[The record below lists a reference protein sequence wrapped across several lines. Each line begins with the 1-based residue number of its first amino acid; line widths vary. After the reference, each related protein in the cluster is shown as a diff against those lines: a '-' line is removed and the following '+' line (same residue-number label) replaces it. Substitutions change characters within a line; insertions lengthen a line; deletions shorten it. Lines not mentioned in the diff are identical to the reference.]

1 MTTREAVAYDIASNP
16 AFSLATAT
24 ASLRESGIIP
34 KAARVI
40 HLNWKPLPIP
50 DMNLR
55 P

>member
-1 MTTREAVAYDIASNP
+1 MTAREAVGCDIARSL

-50 DMNLR
+50 DMKLR

>member
-1 MTTREAVAYDIASNP
+1 MMARKAVAYDIARSL

-40 HLNWKPLPIP
+40 CLNWKPLPIP

>member
-1 MTTREAVAYDIASNP
+1 MTARDAVAYDIARNP
-16 AFSLATAT
+16 AT
-24 ASLRESGIIP
+24 ASRRESGIIP

-40 HLNWKPLPIP
+40 DLNWKPLPIP